1 MSNPI
6 AFCLSRLNLGDDIKV
21 KQRTEE
27 FHGQLSSVPAKFF
40 DSGPNLKIVVCI
52 QLAYESLG
60 NLDWD
65 VGLGSRLAGCS
76 TSAYEKALSLC
87 RKRLDIRPTV
97 TFDAL
102 TIALGSSTMLTPVQ
116 ELWDNFVQ
124 EYPKKFTGVDQR
136 NAIQD
141 LEMAA
146 WKGAAVFC
154 CAKAHGDT
162 LSKERLHTLCFC
174 TKPELSRCIKT
185 VERTCLAKLN
195 ELKGRSRKSTR
206 STRTPR
212 TEAKE
217 KKVEKNTT
225 QPMATR
231 KAEKSTVQP
240 MDIDDTTHETHSQQ
254 NVAHHHVV
262 KPSSPQVAT
271 SNQQQATGSSPV
283 IQQKSPSVKH
293 RPISIQQRPFSI
305 IQQRP
310 PSVQQKEP
318 ATPQKAPTVK
328 ASKPDPKGKRPQTDV
343 SADSAPKKKIRTVSG
358 IVSMINEQDYTTTKR
373 YLEFCQW
380 KSSMIDQLQRAS

>member
-6 AFCLSRLNLGDDIKV
+6 SHCLARLNLEDDIKV

-76 TSAYEKALSLC
+76 TPAYEKALSLC

-124 EYPKKFTGVDQR
+124 EYPKKFTGVDRR

-154 CAKAHGDT
+154 CAKAHGDA
-162 LSKERLHTLCFC
+162 LSKDRLHTLCFC
-174 TKPELSRCIKT
+174 TKPELSQCIKT
-185 VERTCLAKLN
+185 VERTCLTKLN
-195 ELKGRSRKSTR
+195 ELKVRSRKSLRNTQ
-206 STRTPR
+206 TRTPKK
-212 TEAKE
+212 EAKE
-217 KKVEKNTT
+217 KK
-225 QPMATR
+225 
-231 KAEKSTVQP
+231 AETSTPQP
-240 MDIDDTTHETHSQQ
+240 MDIDH
-254 NVAHHHVV
+254 
-262 KPSSPQVAT
+262 T
-271 SNQQQATGSSPV
+271 SNEANNQQEAAPSPIVESRSSRKAV
-283 IQQKSPSVKH
+283 DDQKKAASIQQKSP
-293 RPISIQQRPFSI
+293 IDQRKI
-305 IQQRP
+305 
-310 PSVQQKEP
+310 PSVQQKSP
-318 ATPQKAPTVK
+318 SIQQKEASTQQKLPTVK
-328 ASKPDPKGKRPQTDV
+328 ASKPKPKRKESEMDASVDNV
-343 SADSAPKKKIRTVSG
+343 SKKKTRTVSG
-358 IVSMINEQDYTTTKR
+358 IVSMINEQDYTTSKKF
-373 YLEFCQW
+373 LEFCQW
-380 KSSMIDQLQRAS
+380 KSTMIDQLQRAS